1 MRAVLLCDFREGRTS
16 FARSK
21 QSSVSTGQQL
31 LDELH
36 KGTTTV
42 VLLFNYNVKEIEKWH
57 FWGVRDRF
65 FLKKG
70 V

>member
-1 MRAVLLCDFREGRTS
+1 MAAPGGILWISPLGRPHKRVTS
-16 FARSK
+16 PGFAGSI
-21 QSSVSTGQQL
+21 
-31 LDELH
+31 
-36 KGTTTV
+36 TV